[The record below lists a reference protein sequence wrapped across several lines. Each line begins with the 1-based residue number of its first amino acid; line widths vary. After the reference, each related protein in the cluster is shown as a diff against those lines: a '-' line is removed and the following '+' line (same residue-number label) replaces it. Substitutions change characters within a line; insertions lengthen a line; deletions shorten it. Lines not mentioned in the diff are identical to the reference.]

1 MSELT
6 QTVLRE
12 LLHYDPETGVLTWR
26 QRDRKWFPSLNAF
39 AAWNARYAGKP
50 TGQSRRRGYCKVSI
64 FDRSY
69 SIHRIAWLHETGEW
83 PSAEIDHINRD
94 PGDNRWINLRLAT
107 RVENM
112 RNAKDRSN
120 KSGFK
125 GVYRN
130 GKRWIAQIN
139 LNGRP
144 THLGR
149 FLTPEGASLM
159 RQWATERYYR

>member
-1 MSELT
+1 
-6 QTVLRE
+6 
-12 LLHYDPETGVLTWR
+12 
-26 QRDRKWFPSLNAF
+26 
-39 AAWNARYAGKP
+39 
-50 TGQSRRRGYCKVSI
+50 
-64 FDRSY
+64 
-69 SIHRIAWLHETGEW
+69 
-83 PSAEIDHINRD
+83 
-94 PGDNRWINLRLAT
+94 
-107 RVENM
+107 M